1 MKGRRWGVTGWWPV
15 GFGGSGGAGWR
26 EWWRR
31 VPLVVGLGMVIGVLV
46 AVAAAGPGL
55 FERLGGDALAGR
67 FEQVQRAAPGVVHSA
82 RIDPEQ
88 PRPGEEGELGADL
101 ARYATVIENASP
113 GRLRG
118 GLVHDSTRIE
128 LPTVDGDVAGGVSL
142 SLVYASDAPGRSAYV
157 AGRAPRAHGQVVE
170 LAVSERTRD
179 ALRLRVGQRIGLEG
193 GAMAN
198 VRAVGRLVGVFRAA
212 GQGSGSG
219 SAAGSDADSD
229 SGSGSDSRSGS
240 GSGSDSR
247 SGSGKGTRLWVEQPL
262 LARPVPGVA
271 GAAPD
276 VGALIAPRGAEILQN
291 QANTELTVEWNMRL
305 DLTEEVAGRFVGE
318 RGARDFQRLMAR
330 YPPAAKEAFCDMES
344 YGGKWCVLGSH
355 PASELESDTE
365 LVDVFEEFRR
375 QWRQAGVVMSFALA
389 SLLGVG
395 FAAAV
400 VTSLLVVRR
409 RLDGDRL
416 LRARGASAGGLAL
429 GRAVESAPAAL
440 LGVGVGVGCA
450 VAALT
455 RAPGSS
461 PAYAEGLAVALLCWL
476 LLPALTWF
484 AVRDRAVL
492 RERAPRGA
500 GRRIV
505 VEALVLLLAAGG
517 VLALRARGTEGAA
530 GADPLLAAVP
540 VLLGLATVAVLV
552 RCYPW
557 PVRAVARWSARGRG
571 TVVLVAL
578 SRAAKEAPGRGLALL
593 VLVVT
598 LAGAVFGGLVSGT
611 LVEGRC
617 AAAAWQVGADASFL
631 GADRDPGTAERLARA
646 RGVRKTVTV
655 RQLRVDPVSGKDGGR
670 YGISSLV
677 GVDGAKLREAAR
689 GSAAAR
695 ALDDAGLTRGGGGR
709 DIRVLASEG
718 HAGDLLTFTLH
729 GKEARL
735 RVVGPLPEDAAR
747 DAALGPVRGATESRQ
762 HLLLADN
769 RDLRALAAS
778 DFEESALLLYGA
790 RMDTE
795 ALRSLVP
802 RAAPGATG
810 GELRIRAEEQAEAT
824 DDRLIAA
831 VTLAHTA
838 CTALAVLLALLA
850 LVLELLLSAPARGRT
865 TAYLRTLGLGGRAA
879 ATLQLL
885 QLLPLVLAAVVGGVA
900 LGLVLPALLGPAL
913 DLREFTGG
921 PTAPALHVDAL
932 FTAALSAGLC
942 VLVAAAV
949 GVESWLGRRRGLGAV
964 LRLGRADD

>member
-1 MKGRRWGVTGWWPV
+1 M
-15 GFGGSGGAGWR
+15 
-26 EWWRR
+26 
-31 VPLVVGLGMVIGVLV
+31 PLVVGLGMVIGVLV

-55 FERLGGDALAGR
+55 FERLGGDALADR
-67 FEQVQRAAPGVVHSA
+67 FDQVQRAAPGVVHSA

-88 PRPGEEGELGADL
+88 PRPGEEGDLEADL

-128 LPTVDGDVAGGVSL
+128 LPTVEGDVAGGVSL

-157 AGRAPRAHGQVVE
+157 AGRAPRARGQVVE

-179 ALRLRVGQRIGLEG
+179 ALRLRVGQRIGLQG
-193 GAMAN
+193 GAMEN
-198 VRAVGRLVGVFRAA
+198 VRAVGRLVGVFRAT
-212 GQGSGSG
+212 GPG
-219 SAAGSDADSD
+219 
-229 SGSGSDSRSGS
+229 SGS
-240 GSGSDSR
+240 GSGS
-247 SGSGKGTRLWVEQPL
+247 GFKEGMRLWVEQPL
-262 LARPVPGVA
+262 LARPVPGAA

-276 VGALIAPRGAEILQN
+276 VGALIAPRGAEVLQN
-291 QANTELTVEWNMRL
+291 QANAELTVEWNMRL
-305 DLTEEVAGRFVGE
+305 DMAEEVAGRFVGE

-330 YPPAAKEAFCDMES
+330 YPPAAEEAFCDMES

-355 PASELESDTE
+355 PATELETDTE

-395 FAAAV
+395 LTAAV

-416 LRARGASAGGLAL
+416 LRARGASAAGLAL

-440 LGVGVGVGCA
+440 LGFGAGCA
-450 VAALT
+450 AAALT

-461 PAYAEGLAVALLCWL
+461 PAYGDGLAVALLCWL
-476 LLPALTWF
+476 LLPALTWC

-500 GRRIV
+500 GRRVV

-530 GADPLLAAVP
+530 GPDPLLAAVP

-557 PVRAVARWSARGRG
+557 PVRAVARRSARGRG

-578 SRAAKEAPGRGLALL
+578 SRAAKEAPARGLALL

-611 LVEGRC
+611 LVEGRR

-631 GADRDPGTAERLARA
+631 GADRDPGTADRLARA

-677 GVDGAKLREAAR
+677 GVDGAKLRAAA
-689 GSAAAR
+689 GDSAAAR

-729 GKEARL
+729 GKEQRL
-735 RVVGPLPEDAAR
+735 RVVGPLPEGVAG

-762 HLLLADN
+762 HLLLADS
-769 RDLRALAAS
+769 RDLRAFAAA

-790 RMDTE
+790 RLDTE

-810 GELRIRAEEQAEAT
+810 GELRIRAEEQAEAV

-879 ATLQLL
+879 AALHLL

-921 PTAPALHVDAL
+921 PTAPDRHVDAL

-949 GVESWLGRRRGLGAV
+949 GVESRLGRRRGLGAV